1 MWGCFADPPP
11 IRRRRYRRRLGGQID
26 RGVAIEEVERPQV
39 ERVPQRRHHR
49 QILGPH
55 EVMQADVGP
64 HHEILLADRPILL
77 DPRGQPG
84 AIARIAAGIVA
95 RRVAFLRIVT
105 RHPEVVVEEPRPPGG
120 PVVGV
125 EHLVAVVPVQ
135 QLVAHP
141 VADGV
146 GDVLVHDH
154 QLLDAMAA
162 VHDRLLFGVRHSG
175 RHDV

>member
-1 MWGCFADPPP
+1 MWGSFA
-11 IRRRRYRRRLGGQID
+11 YRRRSAVDGTAAGSVGRSTAGLRSKKLNGRSLNECHSVGITG
-26 RGVAIEEVERPQV
+26 RSSVR
-39 ERVPQRRHHR
+39 
-49 QILGPH
+49 H

-84 AIARIAAGIVA
+84 AIARIAEGIVA
-95 RRVAFLRIVT
+95 RRVAFRRIVT

-120 PVVGV
+120 PFVGV

-162 VHDRLLFGVRHSG
+162 IHDRLLFGVRRSE